1 MQTKGVGEGQKAMK
15 EETQD
20 LRTVGKKSD
29 D

>member
-1 MQTKGVGEGQKAMK
+1 MQTKGVGEGPKAMK

-20 LRTVGKKSD
+20 LRTVGKKYD